1 MIGTH
6 EIRHVMSL
14 RVQRTAEPVADDGP
28 VAAPRPFCAA
38 LPLRF
43 GQSAEVAA
51 ESAATTATHASGMG
65 GRRKALKGFTPRK

>member
-38 LPLRF
+38 LPLRL
-43 GQSAEVAA
+43 GQSARAGDAA
-51 ESAATTATHASGMG
+51 EAAPAQARSTRHD
-65 GRRKALKGFTPRK
+65 RKP